1 MRPFRLPA
9 GRRRRPA
16 IIATFGGTCAAVVL
30 AIVAAAMLQGGA
42 PAAQI
47 ALATPSPTPS
57 PAVSPSPSPTPLPSV
72 ATPSPAPSPAPDALL
87 GSDGRFTILLL
98 GSDYRPA
105 HPGNRTDTI
114 MVVSVDPKS
123 GAVAAASIPRD
134 TVNVPLPDGGVFR
147 GRVNALY
154 QSLIAR
160 LGRTAAGAEM
170 KRTIGNA
177 LQLEIDSYAVVGF
190 AGVRRLVDAVGGV
203 DVKLAKAYHDPYYW
217 VTAHKQGVTFP
228 AGTNHLNGERALIFA
243 RTRKGDNDFERARRQ
258 QLLVAGAM
266 AAVRERGLERLPA
279 LIAAGRSVVQ
289 TDLAL
294 TSGPEIYAIVT
305 KAHLADAARVVFG
318 PRTWAKAV
326 GSTTFSLRLVEVR
339 AWVKKWMP
347 PLVPPPAVSAA
358 LVTSATPVASA
369 ADSPAP

>member
-1 MRPFRLPA
+1 V
-9 GRRRRPA
+9 
-16 IIATFGGTCAAVVL
+16 AV
-30 AIVAAAMLQGGA
+30 AIVAAVMLQGGT
-42 PAAQI
+42 PAAQV
-47 ALATPSPTPS
+47 ALGTPSPTASPS
-57 PAVSPSPSPTPLPSV
+57 ASPSPSPTPLPTV
-72 ATPSPAPSPAPDALL
+72 GPSPEPSPSPDAIL
-87 GSDGRFTILLL
+87 GADGRFTILLL

-114 MVVSVDPKS
+114 MIVSVDPIS

-134 TVNVPLPDGGVFR
+134 TVNFPLPDGGVFT
-147 GRVNALY
+147 GRLNALY

-170 KRTIGNA
+170 KRTVGAA

-203 DVKLAKAYHDPYYW
+203 DVRLAKAYYDPFYW

-228 AGTNHLNGERALIFA
+228 AGTSHLNGERALIFA

-258 QLLVAGAM
+258 QLLVAGAL

-279 LIAAGRSVVQ
+279 LIAAGRNVVG
-289 TDLAL
+289 TDLSL

-305 KAHLADAARVVFG
+305 KAHLADAAGVVFG
-318 PRTWAKAV
+318 PRKWAKAV
-326 GSTTFSLRLVEVR
+326 GATTFSLRLAEVR
-339 AWVKKWMP
+339 AWVKEWMP
-347 PLVPPPAVSAA
+347 SVAPVPTASPPPTASPTVS
-358 LVTSATPVASA
+358 STP
-369 ADSPAP
+369 

>member
-1 MRPFRLPA
+1 MRPLSFLA
-9 GRRRRPA
+9 GSRRRPA
-16 IIATFGGTCAAVVL
+16 IIAGIGGASVLVVL
-30 AIVAAAMLQGGA
+30 AIIATLMLPGGA
-42 PAAQI
+42 PAGHV

-57 PAVSPSPSPTPLPSV
+57 PAASPSPSQTPLPSVVSPSPSP
-72 ATPSPAPSPAPDALL
+72 SPVPDALL
-87 GSDGRFTILLL
+87 GADGRFTILLL

-114 MVVSVDPKS
+114 MVVSIDPTS

-134 TVNVPLPDGGVFR
+134 TVNFPLPDGGVFK

-160 LGRTAAGAEM
+160 LGRTKAGAEM
-170 KRTIGNA
+170 KRAVGAA
-177 LQLEIDSYAVVGF
+177 LQAEIDSYAVVGF

-203 DVKLAKAYHDPYYW
+203 DVRLAKAYHDPYYW

-279 LIAAGRSVVQ
+279 LIAAGRNVVQ
-289 TDLAL
+289 TDLPL

-326 GSTTFSLRLVEVR
+326 GTTTFSLRLVEVR

-347 PLVPPPAVSAA
+347 PLVPAPAVSAA
-358 LVTSATPVASA
+358 PMVSASASA
-369 ADSPAP
+369 AASPVP